1 MANEEQVY
9 FYEVDFKTWKKYL
22 EGFIEKQKWELA
34 LYINSLKLNKD
45 SDIIE
50 HIKRRIVEIKKALFE
65 NVALLEDGKAN
76 KNECLFYITS
86 DGVPVLLYIGKERKR
101 EYLYKRKQLRL
112 MYV

>member
-45 SDIIE
+45 S
-50 HIKRRIVEIKKALFE
+50 VFFVFQ
-65 NVALLEDGKAN
+65 N
-76 KNECLFYITS
+76 
-86 DGVPVLLYIGKERKR
+86 
-101 EYLYKRKQLRL
+101 
-112 MYV
+112 